1 MTPIHNRAELLKVL
15 EQASKSVALLRIKNI
30 YSGEFTGT
38 IQFIENGLLD
48 KIIVESADLKHY
60 TKISIADIVRIDSDI
75 FLELNNIVSQNFEVV
90 APVEVDH

>member
-30 YSGEFTGT
+30 YSGEFIGT

-75 FLELNNIVSQNFEVV
+75 FLELNNIVSQNFEGV